1 MNSSVHLNHFS
12 THLKSTDFC
21 SPFRALPGSLSKFC
35 FVWLKRKK
43 KKRYIHEYVVWLP
56 MKHFPLY
63 LHLIKVPVRLSWN
76 KCYSCLALP
85 FISVSVGIDMV
96 SESEEV
102 IMCPEDADFSKAV
115 KVTRY
120 LKSQCKAKKG

>member
-1 MNSSVHLNHFS
+1 M
-12 THLKSTDFC
+12 
-21 SPFRALPGSLSKFC
+21 
-35 FVWLKRKK
+35 
-43 KKRYIHEYVVWLP
+43 
-56 MKHFPLY
+56 
-63 LHLIKVPVRLSWN
+63 RLSWN

-115 KVTRY
+115 KVTLY